1 MAIDTIKSSAVL
13 DGAIATADIAD
24 DAVTGAKIENNPTI
38 AGNATISGSL
48 SAKGGAV
55 FNEDSNNVNLRVE
68 SNNDA
73 NMFVVDGTSDIVKIG
88 SNAGA
93 YGSLSIRTESAGGQE
108 RGLYIESAPASG
120 TSPNNVAVFAAA
132 NANMTQ
138 PLVRIHH
145 ESPTADQL
153 LLQATTTGSN
163 TVKFSV
169 DEDGD
174 IYSAGG
180 INLGGTGQAN
190 KLDDYEEGT
199 FTPAITGLS
208 LTTALGHYTK
218 IGNVVHWGVQL
229 GIPSTSASTHFKINN
244 PPFANAT
251 NQFGGAVIY
260 ANHNVQDN
268 PTVIVVSGE
277 IQWYKNGS
285 SFVTY
290 ADYSGKDVRASGAY
304 LTS

>member
-24 DAVTGAKIENNPTI
+24 DAITTAKLGSVTDIASSSGAMTLSP
-38 AGNATISGSL
+38 AGTEILNVGTTGDIL
-48 SAKGGAV
+48 VKGQ
-55 FNEDSNNVNLRVE
+55 
-68 SNNDA
+68 
-73 NMFVVDGTSDIVKIG
+73 G
-88 SNAGA
+88 SNRAALILRAGA
-93 YGSLSIRTESAGGQE
+93 NNANSQIRLGDQAADDVGRIMYDHSDDTLRFQTAGAE
-108 RGLYIESAPASG
+108 RFRVSASG
-120 TSPNNVAVFAAA
+120 IHIGGTGAA
-132 NANMTQ
+132 NA
-138 PLVRIHH
+138 
-145 ESPTADQL
+145 
-153 LLQATTTGSN
+153 
-163 TVKFSV
+163 
-169 DEDGD
+169 
-174 IYSAGG
+174 
-180 INLGGTGQAN
+180 
-190 KLDDYEEGT
+190 LDDYEEGT

-229 GIPSTSASTHFKINN
+229 GIPSTSAGTHFKINN
-244 PPFANAT
+244 PPFTNAT

-260 ANHNVQDN
+260 ANHNVVDN